1 MRRLQTGLLLMLA
14 AFLISAAPALAAEKE
29 GSICIELLDLESP
42 HSRREGVEFNFWKV
56 GQVDENEMPSFDS
69 VYEIDAYPTTAAG
82 LEEAARRVAEK
93 LEGQPVMTVR
103 TDADGRACA
112 EHVGRGLYLIMAAKE
127 NPYGQVSPFLVPI
140 PYLDEKTGT
149 VFYEV
154 TAEPKA
160 SPYEE
165 EKPEKPDPSVPP
177 DHSRPAGGAQTG
189 DTAPVE
195 GYIILAVISL
205 AGILLFLAYDR
216 EKKRKQKEGREK
228 R

>member
-1 MRRLQTGLLLMLA
+1 MRRWQTGLLMILA
-14 AFLISAAPALAAEKE
+14 VFLISAPPAFAAEQE
-29 GSICIELLDLESP
+29 GSVCIELPDLES
-42 HSRREGVEFNFWKV
+42 HNSQKKGVEFNFWKV
-56 GQVDENEMPSFDS
+56 GRVDENGLPVFDA
-69 VYEIDAYPTTAAG
+69 VYEISSYPTTAAG
-82 LEEAARRVAEK
+82 LEEAAK
-93 LEGQPVMTVR
+93 LAAKKVEGQPLITIW
-103 TDADGRACA
+103 TDADGRACS
-112 EHVGRGLYLIMAAKE
+112 EHMDRGLYLIMAAKE

-160 SPYEE
+160 SPYEKERPE
-165 EKPEKPDPSVPP
+165 ESDSSAPP

-189 DTAPVE
+189 DTALVE
-195 GYIILAVISL
+195 RYIILTIISL

-228 R
+228 